1 MSALRRLLELSIV
14 AGGVVVLDQAVK
26 AWISG
31 HMILHESREIIGDFV
46 RLTFVLNPNAVL
58 GIPIPSVRL
67 YHAFALLAVGLLVV
81 LTLREPHRRY
91 RLLYGLILGGAVG
104 NLLDRLRIG
113 AVVDFVDV
121 GIGRV
126 RWPVFNLADSA
137 ISVALLLLLWFS
149 LRHQEAPHPV
159 EEFPYVES

>member
-1 MSALRRLLELSIV
+1 MKVLRRLLELFLV
-14 AGGVVVLDQAVK
+14 AGVVVALDQGVK
-26 AWISG
+26 AWITG
-31 HMILHESREIIGDFV
+31 HMVLHESREILGDFV

-58 GIPIPSVRL
+58 GIPIPSVAL
-67 YHAFALLAVGLLVV
+67 YYAFALLAIGFLVF
-81 LTLREPHRRY
+81 LSLRESHRSY

-159 EEFPYVES
+159 EEFPYAES